1 MGAVRFSL
9 YTDYGFEPD
18 LAELVENY
26 TDYYRD
32 KVNENKNS
40 IVKSFL
46 MRDFDKI
53 HPIMQQN
60 DKVMTAPFQRT
71 IGVGQTMCQIN
82 NNIEDVPS
90 IHTVFNTNF
99 SHIEQVCSNE
109 FDEGFITEKNPL
121 EESKRIIARKN
132 FQIKNLSPLEGLGK
146 TRETLKKEEVIDAPY
161 NEKAAK

>member
-53 HPIMQQN
+53 HPIMQ
-60 DKVMTAPFQRT
+60 
-71 IGVGQTMCQIN
+71 
-82 NNIEDVPS
+82 
-90 IHTVFNTNF
+90 
-99 SHIEQVCSNE
+99 
-109 FDEGFITEKNPL
+109 
-121 EESKRIIARKN
+121 
-132 FQIKNLSPLEGLGK
+132 
-146 TRETLKKEEVIDAPY
+146 
-161 NEKAAK
+161 